1 MTDREN
7 ILNFDK
13 KLPNF
18 PHLDIDFAEIERKY
32 GAQNVSIEWLLSYKI
47 AEIFLP
53 AILLTPPK
61 PKMFNGKLHYV
72 KNPLSRK
79 IYSFHPSDYNCGV
92 ISGFNHWVKINSC
105 NYLNLTWVWYSTT
118 NNNQF
123 KYMSSGNFNKSSVAI
138 SSVFG
143 TDKSAV
149 IAEDT
154 DHNDNSANNLD
165 TKSNVK
171 ERKKMLL
178 VRPSQDN
185 WIRCPDGTSNM
196 TCANIRAIINRL
208 KLNEI
213 KFNFITSVEISSMCA
228 YMYTIENLIAAT
240 LLLHTDGS
248 AIIVVPRNVGQNSGQ
263 NSEQSTDNTS
273 TLLLYYTIM
282 KISPYYARIEFHNI
296 CNYIVISAKNILAL
310 SKKDKENL
318 FELLKNIS
326 IYFANKSAIDKS
338 AIDNFKNNINSD
350 PDINIIV
357 ENINI
362 IHNNILKIMPVNN
375 VEIKCTEIANNL
387 LL

>member
-1 MTDREN
+1 MTDRAD
-7 ILNFDK
+7 ILNLDK
-13 KLPNF
+13 KLPIF
-18 PHLDIDFAEIERKY
+18 PSLDIDFAEIERKY
-32 GAQNVSIEWLLSYKI
+32 GAQNVTIEWLLSYKI

-53 AILLTPPK
+53 TILLTPPK

-149 IAEDT
+149 ISDDIDDT
-154 DHNDNSANNLD
+154 DDVNPNDTD
-165 TKSNVK
+165 TKSEVK

-185 WIRCPDGTSNM
+185 WIRCPDGTSHM

-213 KFNFITSVEISSMCA
+213 KFNFITSVEKLIQN
-228 YMYTIENLIAAT
+228 TIENLIAAT
-240 LLLHTDGS
+240 LLLHTDGT
-248 AIIVVPRNVGQNSGQ
+248 AIIVVPRNTGQ
-263 NSEQSTDNTS
+263 TIDNTS

-326 IYFANKSAIDKS
+326 IDLSAKSAVDK
-338 AIDNFKNNINSD
+338 FKNNINSD

-362 IHNNILKIMPVNN
+362 IHNNILKIIPVNN
-375 VEIKCTEIANNL
+375 IEIKCTEIANNL